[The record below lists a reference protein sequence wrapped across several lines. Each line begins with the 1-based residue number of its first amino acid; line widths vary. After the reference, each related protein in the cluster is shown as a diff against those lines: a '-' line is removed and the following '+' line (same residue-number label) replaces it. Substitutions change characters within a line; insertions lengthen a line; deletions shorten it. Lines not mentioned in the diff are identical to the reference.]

1 MAFSTPEV
9 LHFLLSLK
17 SCTTFL
23 NALCLFFV
31 FSFCLRRFLTT
42 HHQKNKL
49 RVWSNTVDVGD
60 MNSFDNDDDDN
71 GNDNDGNDDDVGGWN
86 SKKY

>member
-17 SCTTFL
+17 SCTTFFKCS
-23 NALCLFFV
+23 LCIFLFFV
-31 FSFCLRRFLTT
+31 RLRRFLTT

-60 MNSFDNDDDDN
+60 MNSFDNDDD
-71 GNDNDGNDDDVGGWN
+71 VGGWN

>member
-1 MAFSTPEV
+1 M
-9 LHFLLSLK
+9 
-17 SCTTFL
+17 
-23 NALCLFFV
+23 LFV
-31 FSFCLRRFLTT
+31 CFSFRLRRFLTT

-60 MNSFDNDDDDN
+60 MNSFDNDDDDDDN
-71 GNDNDGNDDDVGGWN
+71 GDGVNNHNDDDVGGWN